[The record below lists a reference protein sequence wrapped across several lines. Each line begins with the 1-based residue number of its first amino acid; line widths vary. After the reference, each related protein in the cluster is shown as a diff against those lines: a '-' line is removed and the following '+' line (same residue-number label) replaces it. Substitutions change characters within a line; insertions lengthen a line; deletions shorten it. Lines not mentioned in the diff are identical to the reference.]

1 MAAKEGTHMND
12 EKQKKRLFGRKKEQ
26 PAADAAMPPLD
37 TDDDIP
43 DRGGNGAV
51 WVTVLCVVVAVALL
65 ISSLPSGA
73 ISGTSVQSRIL
84 TAQPEQKQIS
94 TVLLG
99 AGTLTPPE
107 GEDLEVPKAL
117 ELKARYVE
125 NGDTVHAGD
134 PIVKVDKVAVN
145 AAIAELQGLMENLDA
160 AIAKVTT
167 NSPSTTV
174 KATASG
180 RVKKIYAQKNVAVAD
195 TMYDTGALVLLSLD
209 GTMAVDIP
217 AQDLALRQKVTVRL
231 SDGKELDGQVETIS
245 DGLATVTCSDEKA
258 PYEDVVS
265 VLDDGGKVF
274 GTGKLY
280 IHSMLRVTGAYGT
293 VSYISVRENQKV
305 SNGTTL
311 VTLKDTGHTAEYQKL
326 LNRRQELEE
335 HMEKLQRLAKDGILR
350 ADTDGVVSGLD
361 TTVDY
366 VSPAALENR
375 TRSQASP
382 GYIALDRILMD
393 EVVEAPDTNTEG
405 SGSSQEDPDPSEPS
419 APSEPATEPTDP
431 VDPTDPS
438 EDGNKETATYVV
450 GLVVSNTGDTIYYI
464 PQQTIEASQ
473 DVAETMNL
481 ASMVAP
487 DVSQTP
493 SALTDGGQT
502 VLMSNGMSWSS
513 SSFGAVAQGDAILI
527 GTGLIVHQRALDI
540 SSLIPSMDFDM
551 SALAGLSGMTSG
563 ALAGAAQKKAPAY
576 ETYDTTC
583 TVAATVT
590 ENKELTVDITV
601 DELDILSLDVGMA
614 ADITL
619 DALPGQRFQGTIT
632 KINTYGVNSGGN
644 TKYTVT
650 VKLDRAEKML
660 TGMSASVGITTATS
674 ESVPTLPAA
683 AIQSQGG
690 KSWVYTAYDEKTD
703 TLSGLT
709 QVELGRSDGENVEI
723 LSGLDSGAS
732 CYYRYADEIEYRFVG

>member
-26 PAADAAMPPLD
+26 ADNAMPPLD
-37 TDDDIP
+37 TDDDLP
-43 DRGGNGAV
+43 DRGGSGAI
-51 WVTVLCVVVAVALL
+51 WVTVLCVVVAAALL

-73 ISGTSVQSRIL
+73 VSGTSVQSKVL
-84 TAQPEQKQIS
+84 TAQTEEKEIS

-107 GEDLEVPKAL
+107 GEDLEIPQAL
-117 ELKARYVE
+117 ELEARYAE
-125 NGDTVHAGD
+125 NGDTVSAGD

-145 AAIAELQGLMENLDA
+145 SAIAELQSLMEDLDA
-160 AIAKVTT
+160 AIADVTT
-167 NSPSTTV
+167 SSPSTTV

-180 RVKKIYAQKNVAVAD
+180 RVKKIYAQKDVAVAD
-195 TMYDTGALVLLSLD
+195 TMYESGALMLLSLD

-217 AQDLALRQKVTVRL
+217 VQDLKLKQELTVCL
-231 SDGKELDGQVETIS
+231 SDGTKLDAKVESIS

-265 VLDDGGKVF
+265 VLDETGTLL

-293 VSYISVRENQKV
+293 VSYISAAENRKV
-305 SNGTTL
+305 TNGTTL
-311 VTLKDTGHTAEYQKL
+311 LTLKDTGHTAEYQRL

-335 HMEKLQRLAKDGILR
+335 HMDKLQRLAKDGILR

-361 TTVDY
+361 TEVDY
-366 VSPAALENR
+366 VSPATLENR

-382 GYIALDRILMD
+382 GYISLNKILMD
-393 EVVEAPDTNTEG
+393 EVVEAPDTSSEGGDGDPVEPTTE
-405 SGSSQEDPDPSEPS
+405 PSEPS
-419 APSEPATEPTDP
+419 EPTEPTT
-431 VDPTDPS
+431 PTDPT
-438 EDGNKETATYVV
+438 EPEKETATYIL

-481 ASMVAP
+481 ASMVGA

-502 VLMSNGMSWSS
+502 VLMSNGMSWSP

-527 GTGLIVHQRALDI
+527 GTGLIVHQRAMDI
-540 SSLIPSMDFDM
+540 SDLIPGMD
-551 SALAGLSGMTSG
+551 LSGLDLSGLTGMAGMTGGYSSG
-563 ALAGAAQKKAPAY
+563 SYSASTPAY

-590 ENKELTVDITV
+590 ETKEMTVDITV
-601 DELDILSLDVGMA
+601 DELDILSLEVGMA

-650 VKLDRAEKML
+650 VTLDRAEKML

-674 ESVPTLPAA
+674 EPVATLPAA
-683 AIQSQGG
+683 AIQSQDG

-723 LSGLDSGAS
+723 LSGLDSGVS
-732 CYYRYADEIEYRFVG
+732 CYYRYAEEIEYRFVG

>member
-1 MAAKEGTHMND
+1 MND

-26 PAADAAMPPLD
+26 AGNAMPPLD
-37 TDDDIP
+37 TDDDLP
-43 DRGGNGAV
+43 DRGGSGAI
-51 WVTVLCVVVAVALL
+51 WVTVLCVVVAAALL

-73 ISGTSVQSRIL
+73 VSGTSVQSKVL
-84 TAQPEQKQIS
+84 TAQTEEKEIS

-107 GEDLEVPKAL
+107 GEDLEIPQAL
-117 ELKARYVE
+117 ELEARYAE
-125 NGDTVHAGD
+125 NGDTVSAGD

-145 AAIAELQGLMENLDA
+145 SAIAELQSLMEDLDD

-167 NSPSTTV
+167 SSPSTTV

-180 RVKKIYAQKNVAVAD
+180 RVKKIYAQKDVAVAD
-195 TMYDTGALVLLSLD
+195 TMYESGALMLLSLD

-217 AQDLALRQKVTVRL
+217 VQNLKLKQELTVCL
-231 SDGKELDGQVETIS
+231 SDGTKLDAKVESIS

-265 VLDDGGKVF
+265 VLDESGALL

-293 VSYISVRENQKV
+293 VSYISAAENRKV
-305 SNGTTL
+305 TNGTTL
-311 VTLKDTGHTAEYQKL
+311 LTLKDTGHTAEYQRL

-335 HMEKLQRLAKDGILR
+335 HMDKLQRLAKDGILR

-361 TTVDY
+361 TEVDY
-366 VSPAALENR
+366 VSPATLENR

-382 GYIALDRILMD
+382 GYISLNKILMD
-393 EVVEAPDTNTEG
+393 EVVEAPDTGSEDGDGDPVEPTTE
-405 SGSSQEDPDPSEPS
+405 PSEPS
-419 APSEPATEPTDP
+419 EPTEPTT
-431 VDPTDPS
+431 PTDPT
-438 EDGNKETATYVV
+438 EPEKETATYIL

-481 ASMVAP
+481 ASMVGA

-502 VLMSNGMSWSS
+502 VLMSNGMSWSP

-527 GTGLIVHQRALDI
+527 GTGLIVHQRAMDI
-540 SSLIPSMDFDM
+540 SDLIPGMD
-551 SALAGLSGMTSG
+551 LSGLDLSG
-563 ALAGAAQKKAPAY
+563 LTGMAGGYSSGSYSASTPAY

-590 ENKELTVDITV
+590 ETKEMTVDITV
-601 DELDILSLDVGMA
+601 DELDILSLEVGMA

-650 VKLDRAEKML
+650 VTLDRAEKML

-674 ESVPTLPAA
+674 EPVAALPAA
-683 AIQSQGG
+683 AIQSQDG

-723 LSGLDSGAS
+723 LSGLDSGVS
-732 CYYRYADEIEYRFVG
+732 CYYRYAEEIEYRFVG

>member
-1 MAAKEGTHMND
+1 MND
-12 EKQKKRLFGRKKEQ
+12 EKQKKHLFGRKKEQ
-26 PAADAAMPPLD
+26 PDNSMPPLD

-43 DRGGNGAV
+43 DRGGSGAV
-51 WVTVLCVVVAVALL
+51 WVTVLCIVVAVALL

-73 ISGTSVQSRIL
+73 VSGTSVQSKVL
-84 TAQPEQKQIS
+84 TAQPEEKPIS

-99 AGTLTPPE
+99 SGTLTPPD
-107 GEDLEVPKAL
+107 GEDLEIPQAL
-117 ELKARYVE
+117 ELEARYVE
-125 NGDTVHAGD
+125 NGDTVRAGD

-145 AAIAELQGLMENLDA
+145 SAIAELQGLMEDLDA
-160 AIAKVTT
+160 AIAKVTN

-174 KATASG
+174 KATTSG
-180 RVKKIYAQKNVAVAD
+180 RVKKIYAQKDVTVAD
-195 TMYDTGALVLLSLD
+195 TMYDDGALILLSLD

-217 AQDLALRQKVTVRL
+217 AQDLILKQALKVRL
-231 SDGKELDGQVETIS
+231 SDGKELDAKVESIS
-245 DGLATVTCSDEKA
+245 DGLATITCSDEKA

-265 VLDDGGKVF
+265 VLDDNGKVL

-293 VSYISVRENQKV
+293 VSYISVSENQKV
-305 SNGTTL
+305 TNGTTL

-350 ADTDGVVSGLD
+350 AGTDGVVSGLD

-366 VSPAALENR
+366 VSPATLGNQV
-375 TRSQASP
+375 RSLASP

-393 EVVEAPDTNTEG
+393 EVVEAPDTNAEG
-405 SGSSQEDPDPSEPS
+405 SGSSQEDPAPSDPS
-419 APSEPATEPTDP
+419 APSEPTTEPTDP

-438 EDGNKETATYVV
+438 EDGDQETATYVV

-487 DVSQTP
+487 DVNQTP

-502 VLMSNGMSWSS
+502 VLMSNGMSWSP

-551 SALAGLSGMTSG
+551 SALAGLSGMASG
-563 ALAGAAQKKAPAY
+563 ALSAGAAQKKAPAY

-590 ENKELTVDITV
+590 ENKEMTVDITV
-601 DELDILSLDVGMA
+601 DELDILSLEVGMD

-619 DALPGQRFQGTIT
+619 DALPGQSFRGTIT

-650 VKLDRAEKML
+650 VTLDRAEKML

-674 ESVPTLPAA
+674 EAVPTLPAA
-683 AIQSQGG
+683 AIQSQDG

>member
-1 MAAKEGTHMND
+1 MAAKEGKHMD
-12 EKQKKRLFGRKKEQ
+12 EKQKKRLFGRKKEKV
-26 PAADAAMPPLD
+26 DNTMPPLD

-43 DRGGNGAV
+43 DRGGSGAI
-51 WVTVLCVVVAVALL
+51 WVTVLCVVAAAALL

-73 ISGTSVQSRIL
+73 VSGTSVQTKVL
-84 TAQPEQKQIS
+84 TAQSEEKEIS
-94 TVLLG
+94 AVLLG

-107 GEDLEVPKAL
+107 GEDLEIPQAL
-117 ELKARYVE
+117 EIKARYVE
-125 NGDTVHAGD
+125 NGDTVAAGD

-145 AAIAELQGLMENLDA
+145 SAIAELQSLMEDLDA
-160 AIAKVTT
+160 AIADVTT
-167 NSPSTTV
+167 SSPSTTV

-180 RVKKIYAQKNVAVAD
+180 RVKKIYAQKDVAVAD
-195 TMYDTGALVLLSLD
+195 TMYEAGALMLLSLD

-217 AQDLALRQKVTVRL
+217 AQDLALKQELTVRL
-231 SDGKELDGQVETIS
+231 SDGTQLDAKVASIS

-265 VLDDGGKVF
+265 VLDETGKVL
-274 GTGKLY
+274 GTGTLY
-280 IHSMLRVTGAYGT
+280 IHSMLRVTSAYGT
-293 VSYISVRENQKV
+293 VSNVSVSENRKV

-311 VTLKDTGHTAEYQKL
+311 LTLKDTGHTAEYMKL

-366 VSPAALENR
+366 VSPATLENKV
-375 TRSQASP
+375 RSQASP
-382 GYIALDRILMD
+382 GYISLNKILMD
-393 EVVEAPDTNTEG
+393 EVVEAPVTNDEGGNDDTVDPTTE
-405 SGSSQEDPDPSEPS
+405 PSEPS
-419 APSEPATEPTDP
+419 EPTEPTAPSEPD
-431 VDPTDPS
+431 D
-438 EDGNKETATYVV
+438 NKETATYIL

-481 ASMVAP
+481 ASMVGA

-493 SALTDGGQT
+493 TALANGGQT
-502 VLMSNGMSWSS
+502 VLMSSGSSWSP
-513 SSFGAVAQGDAILI
+513 SSFSAVAQGDAILI
-527 GTGLIVHQRALDI
+527 GTGLIVHQRAMDI
-540 SSLIPSMDFDM
+540 SDLIPGGMDFDM
-551 SALAGLSGMTSG
+551 SALGDLSGLSGLSG
-563 ALAGAAQKKAPAY
+563 LAGSYSGSYSASAPAY

-590 ENKELTVDITV
+590 ENKEMTVDITV
-601 DELDILSLDVGMA
+601 DELDILSLEVGME

-619 DALPGQRFQGTIT
+619 DALPGQSFKGTIT
-632 KINTYGVNSGGN
+632 KINTYGTNSGGN

-650 VKLDRAEKML
+650 VTLDRAEKML

-674 ESVPTLPAA
+674 EAVPTLPAA
-683 AIQSQGG
+683 AIQSQDG
-690 KSWVYTAYDEKTD
+690 KSWIYTAYDEKTD

-723 LSGLDSGAS
+723 LSGLDSGTS
-732 CYYRYADEIEYRFVG
+732 CYYRYAEEIEYRFVG

>member
-1 MAAKEGTHMND
+1 MND

-26 PAADAAMPPLD
+26 ADNAMPPLD
-37 TDDDIP
+37 TDDDLP
-43 DRGGNGAV
+43 DRGGNGAI

-73 ISGTSVQSRIL
+73 VSGTSVQSKVL
-84 TAQPEQKQIS
+84 TAQTEEKVIS

-99 AGTLTPPE
+99 AGTLTAPE
-107 GEDLEVPKAL
+107 GEDLEIPQAL
-117 ELKARYVE
+117 ELKARYAE
-125 NGDTVHAGD
+125 NGDTVSAGD
-134 PIVKVDKVAVN
+134 PIVKVDKIAVN
-145 AAIAELQGLMENLDA
+145 SAIAELQGLMEDLDA
-160 AIAKVTT
+160 AIAKVTSS
-167 NSPSTTV
+167 SPSTTV

-180 RVKKIYAQKNVAVAD
+180 RVKKIYAQKDVTVAD
-195 TMYDTGALVLLSLD
+195 TMYDNGALVLLSLD

-217 AQDLALRQKVTVRL
+217 AQDLTLKQALKVRL
-231 SDGKELDGQVETIS
+231 SDGKELDAKVETIS

-265 VLDDGGKVF
+265 VLDDSGKVL
-274 GTGKLY
+274 GSGKLY

-293 VSYISVRENQKV
+293 VSYISASENQKV

-361 TTVDY
+361 TAVDY
-366 VSPAALENR
+366 VSPATLENR
-375 TRSQASP
+375 ARSQASP
-382 GYIALDRILMD
+382 GYISLGKVLMN
-393 EVVEAPDTNTEG
+393 EVVEEPSNADGGDTGDTDP
-405 SGSSQEDPDPSEPS
+405 SDPPDPSDPS
-419 APSEPATEPTDP
+419 
-431 VDPTDPS
+431 DPTDPS
-438 EDGNKETATYVV
+438 EPTDPTEPSEDGDKETATYIL
-450 GLVVSNTGDTIYYI
+450 GLVVGKTDDTIYYI
-464 PQQTIEASQ
+464 PQRTIEASQ

-481 ASMVAP
+481 ASMVGP
-487 DVSQTP
+487 DVSQ
-493 SALTDGGQT
+493 SSSSLTDGGQT
-502 VLMSNGMSWSS
+502 VLMSNGISWSP
-513 SSFGAVAQGDAILI
+513 SSFSAITKGDAILI

-540 SSLIPSMDFDM
+540 SSLMPDIDM
-551 SALAGLSGMTSG
+551 SALAGLNGMSGS
-563 ALAGAAQKKAPAY
+563 ALAGASAAQKKAPAY

-590 ENKELTVDITV
+590 ENKEMTVDVTV
-601 DELDILSLDVGMA
+601 DELDILSLEVGME

-619 DALPGQRFQGTIT
+619 DALPGQSFRGAIT

-650 VKLDRAEKML
+650 VTLDRAEKML
-660 TGMSASVGITTATS
+660 TGMSASVGITTAAS

-683 AIQSQGG
+683 AIQSQDG
-690 KSWVYTAYDEKTD
+690 KSWVYTAYDEKND

-709 QVELGRSDGENVEI
+709 QVELGRSDGEKVEI
-723 LSGLDSGAS
+723 LSGLDSGVS

>member
-12 EKQKKRLFGRKKEQ
+12 QKQKKRLFGRKKQ
-26 PAADAAMPPLD
+26 QADNSMPPLD
-37 TDDDIP
+37 TEEDLP
-43 DRGGNGAV
+43 DRGGSGAV
-51 WVTVLCVVVAVALL
+51 WVTVLCVVAAAALL

-73 ISGTSVQSRIL
+73 VSGTSVQSKVL
-84 TAQPEQKQIS
+84 TVQTEPKELS

-107 GEDLEVPKAL
+107 GEDLEIPKAL

-134 PIVKVDKVAVN
+134 PIVKVDKVVVN
-145 AAIAELQGLMENLDA
+145 AAIAELQGLMEDLDA
-160 AIAKVTT
+160 AIAKVTN
-167 NSPSTTV
+167 NSPSTSV

-180 RVKKIYAQKNVAVAD
+180 RVKKIYAQKDVAVAD

-217 AQDLALRQKVTVRL
+217 AQDLTLRQKVTVRL
-231 SDGKELDGQVETIS
+231 SDGKELEGQVETIS
-245 DGLATVTCSDEKA
+245 DGLASVTCSDEKA
-258 PYEDVVS
+258 ACEEVVS
-265 VLDDGGKVF
+265 VLDETGNML

-280 IHSMLRVTGAYGT
+280 IHSMLRVTGTYGT

-305 SNGTTL
+305 TNGTTL
-311 VTLKDTGHTAEYQKL
+311 LTLKDTGHTAEYSKL

-366 VSPAALENR
+366 VSPATLENR
-375 TRSQASP
+375 PRSQASP
-382 GYIALDRILMD
+382 GYISLGKILMD
-393 EVVEAPDTNTEG
+393 EVVEAPSNVDGGDTGNTDPSDPPDP
-405 SGSSQEDPDPSEPS
+405 SGPSAPTDPSEP
-419 APSEPATEPTDP
+419 T
-431 VDPTDPS
+431 DPTDPS
-438 EDGNKETATYVV
+438 EDGDKETATYIL
-450 GLVVSNTGDTIYYI
+450 GLVVENTGDTIYYI

-481 ASMVAP
+481 ASMVGP

-493 SALTDGGQT
+493 TALTDGGQT
-502 VLMSNGMSWSS
+502 VLMSNGMSWSP
-513 SSFGAVAQGDAILI
+513 SSFSAVAKGDAILI

-563 ALAGAAQKKAPAY
+563 ALSAGATQKKAPAY

-590 ENKELTVDITV
+590 ENKEMTVDITV
-601 DELDILSLDVGMA
+601 DELDILSLEVGME

-619 DALPGQRFQGTIT
+619 DALPGQSFRGRIT

-650 VKLDRAEKML
+650 VTLDRAEKML

-683 AIQSQGG
+683 AIVSQDG

-709 QVELGRSDGENVEI
+709 QVALGRSDGENVEI

>member
-1 MAAKEGTHMND
+1 MND

-26 PAADAAMPPLD
+26 PDNSMPPLD

-43 DRGGNGAV
+43 DRGGSGAV

-73 ISGTSVQSRIL
+73 VSGTSVQSKVL
-84 TAQPEQKQIS
+84 TAQPEEKPIS

-99 AGTLTPPE
+99 SGTLTPPE
-107 GEDLEVPKAL
+107 GEDLEIPQAL
-117 ELKARYVE
+117 ELEARYVE
-125 NGDTVHAGD
+125 NGDTVRAGD

-145 AAIAELQGLMENLDA
+145 SAIAELQGLMEDLDA
-160 AIAKVTT
+160 AIAKVTN

-174 KATASG
+174 KATTSG
-180 RVKKIYAQKNVAVAD
+180 RVKKIYAQKDVTVAD
-195 TMYDTGALVLLSLD
+195 TMYDDGALVLLSLD

-217 AQDLALRQKVTVRL
+217 AQDLMLKQALKVRL
-231 SDGKELDGQVETIS
+231 SDGKELDAKVEAIS
-245 DGLATVTCSDEKA
+245 DGLATITCSDEKA

-265 VLDDGGKVF
+265 VLGDNGKVL

-293 VSYISVRENQKV
+293 VSYISVSENQKV
-305 SNGTTL
+305 TNGTTL

-350 ADTDGVVSGLD
+350 AGTDGVVSGLD

-366 VSPAALENR
+366 VSPATLGNQV
-375 TRSQASP
+375 RSLASP
-382 GYIALDRILMD
+382 GYHTVLMA
-393 EVVEAPDTNTEG
+393 EAVDVSAPQEG
-405 SGSSQEDPDPSEPS
+405 GSEIQTPSEADS
-419 APSEPATEPTDP
+419 TGSNEGETEEEVP
-431 VDPTDPS
+431 VGPNQPGSPD
-438 EDGNKETATYVV
+438 DGDDGGDDDDEKDKIVFQVGIVADNKD
-450 GLVVSNTGDTIYYI
+450 GTIYYI
-464 PQQTIEASQ
+464 PTDTIEFESL
-473 DVAETMNL
+473 AEAQSMDFSGMAGGNL
-481 ASMVAP
+481 DQP
-487 DVSQTP
+487 PQ
-493 SALTDGGQT
+493 ALPYGSQT
-502 VLMSNGMSWSS
+502 VLLVDGSTWSA
-513 SSFGAVAQGDAILI
+513 SSFQDIASPDIILI
-527 GTGLIVHQRALDI
+527 GDDIVIHQRIANIEIPEIDL
-540 SSLIPSMDFDM
+540 SSLIPNIPTGISI
-551 SALAGLSGMTSG
+551 
-563 ALAGAAQKKAPAY
+563 GAATPKKAPAY

-590 ENKELTVDITV
+590 ENKEMTVDITV
-601 DELDILSLDVGMA
+601 DELDILSLEVGME

-619 DALPGQRFQGTIT
+619 DALPGQSFRGAIT

-650 VKLDRAEKML
+650 VTLDRAEKML

-674 ESVPTLPAA
+674 EAVPTLPAA
-683 AIQSQGG
+683 AIQSQDG

-723 LSGLDSGAS
+723 LSGLNSGTN
-732 CYYRYADEIEYRFVG
+732 CYYRYAEEIEYRFVG